1 MILLPG
7 IRLRRR
13 SVLSQSRMIRDC
25 EPCAELLVSSV
36 IFRPTFKTEF
46 IMLSAVFRLIFK
58 NSFSYRYFFFASL
71 TVS

>member
-1 MILLPG
+1 
-7 IRLRRR
+7 
-13 SVLSQSRMIRDC
+13 MIRDC